1 MICDKQKITPDNTG
15 KNVKS
20 RLLQI
25 LRQKKEPVS
34 NEDLGGKLEIST
46 ESLKKQIAELQDAG
60 YEIITSKSGYRLI
73 NDSDFLFPWEFP
85 ERESKI
91 HFFREL
97 SSTMDIARDL
107 AQKGCPD
114 FTVIIAELQSKG
126 RGRLQ
131 RVWQSEQGGLYF
143 TIVLRP
149 DMAPSK
155 SFRINFAASLVLA
168 SVLKKLFHIDAKVK
182 WPNDILVGNM
192 KVSGMLSEM
201 EADAGRLSFVNLG
214 IGVNVNNDPGEYEQK
229 ATSIKKLIGK
239 TVARRNLLACF
250 LDEFEK
256 RIAGRSLD
264 NIISQW
270 KQAAYTLGKH
280 VRVVTVQE
288 TLEGLAVDVDEN
300 GTLILKQ
307 KDGTVKQVI
316 YGDCFH

>member
-1 MICDKQKITPDNTG
+1 M
-15 KNVKS
+15 KS
-20 RLLQI
+20 KLLQI
-25 LRQKKEPVS
+25 LRQKKELVS
-34 NEDLGGKLEIST
+34 TEDLEGKLGISP
-46 ESLKKQIAELQDAG
+46 ESLKKQVAELQDAG
-60 YEIITSKSGYRLI
+60 YEIITSKNGYRMI
-73 NDSDFLFPWEFP
+73 KDNDLLFPWEFP

-97 SSTMDIARDL
+97 SSTMDIARNL

-114 FTVIIAELQSKG
+114 FTVVISELQSKG
-126 RGRLQ
+126 RGRMQ

-168 SVLKKLFHIDAKVK
+168 TVLQKLFHIDAKVK
-182 WPNDILVGNM
+182 WPNDILVDNM
-192 KVSGMLSEM
+192 KISGMLSEM
-201 EADAGRLSFVNLG
+201 EADAGKLSFVNLG
-214 IGVNVNNDPGEYEQK
+214 IGVNVNNDPGEHEQR
-229 ATSIKKLIGK
+229 ATSIKKCIGK
-239 TVARRNLLACF
+239 TVSRRNLLSCF

-256 RIAGRSLD
+256 RIAGRSLN

-270 KQAAYTLGKH
+270 KQASVTLGKH
-280 VRVVTVQE
+280 VRVVTVQD
-288 TLEGLAVDVDEN
+288 TLEGLAVDVDKN

>member
-1 MICDKQKITPDNTG
+1 
-15 KNVKS
+15 
-20 RLLQI
+20 
-25 LRQKKEPVS
+25 
-34 NEDLGGKLEIST
+34 
-46 ESLKKQIAELQDAG
+46 
-60 YEIITSKSGYRLI
+60 
-73 NDSDFLFPWEFP
+73 
-85 ERESKI
+85 
-91 HFFREL
+91 
-97 SSTMDIARDL
+97 MDIARDL

-114 FTVIIAELQSKG
+114 FTVVITELQSKG
-126 RGRLQ
+126 RGRMQ

-168 SVLKKLFHIDAKVK
+168 AVLQKLFHIDARVK
-182 WPNDILVGNM
+182 WPNDILVDNM
-192 KVSGMLSEM
+192 KICGMLSEM
-201 EADAGRLSFVNLG
+201 EAEAGKLSFVNLG
-214 IGVNVNNDPGEYEQK
+214 IGVNVNNDPGEHEQR
-229 ATSIKKLIGK
+229 ATSIKKCIGK
-239 TVARRNLLACF
+239 TVSRRNLLSCF

-270 KQAAYTLGKH
+270 KKASVTLGKR
-280 VRVVTVQE
+280 VRVVTVQD
-288 TLEGLAVDVDEN
+288 TLEGLAIDVDEN

>member
-1 MICDKQKITPDNTG
+1 M
-15 KNVKS
+15 KS
-20 RLLQI
+20 RLLKL
-25 LRQKKEPVS
+25 LRQNKAPVS
-34 NEDLGGKLEIST
+34 SEDLEGKLEIDNASLT
-46 ESLKKQIAELQDAG
+46 EQISELQDAG
-60 YEIITSKSGYRLI
+60 YEIITSKNGYRLLKD
-73 NDSDFLFPWEFP
+73 NDLLFPWEFP

-91 HFFREL
+91 HYFREV

-114 FTVIIAELQSKG
+114 FTVVIAELQSKG

-149 DMAPSK
+149 DMAPLK

-168 SVLKKLFHIDAKVK
+168 TVLRERFHVDAKVK
-182 WPNDILVGNM
+182 WPNDILVDGM
-192 KVSGMLSEM
+192 KISGMLSEM
-201 EADAGRLSFVNLG
+201 EAEAGKLSFINLG
-214 IGVNVNNDPGEYEQK
+214 IGINVNNDPGEYEQR
-229 ATSIKKLIGK
+229 ATSIKKCIGK
-239 TVARRNLLACF
+239 RVSRRNLLSCF
-250 LDEFEK
+250 LDELEK
-256 RIAGRSLD
+256 RTAGRSLD

-270 KQAAYTLGKH
+270 KKHSATLGKH
-280 VRVVTVQE
+280 VRVVTVQD

-307 KDGTVKQVI
+307 ADGTLKPVI